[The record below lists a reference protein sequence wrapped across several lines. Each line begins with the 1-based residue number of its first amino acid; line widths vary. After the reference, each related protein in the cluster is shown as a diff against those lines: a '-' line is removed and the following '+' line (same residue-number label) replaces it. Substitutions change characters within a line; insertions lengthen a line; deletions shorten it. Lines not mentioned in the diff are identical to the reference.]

1 MIAGLDLSTTR
12 IGYAD
17 PDGATYSI
25 SAQAGSKEPAR
36 RLYELVRSL
45 EHRLW
50 IIRPRPR
57 LVVVEGYSLGSP
69 GRLSL
74 VRLGELG
81 GVVRLRLFEL
91 DIAYVEIPPSSLKKY
106 ATGSGAAKKPAMQA
120 AAAEL
125 GASAANHDEA
135 DAFLLRHL
143 GRAAYGLEA
152 VEPDGYRAEIIASI
166 AWPHVDGFSR

>member
-17 PDGATYSI
+17 PSGSTHSI
-25 SAQAGSKEPAR
+25 TTSVKPKEPAR
-36 RLYELVRSL
+36 RLHELVRSL
-45 EHRLW
+45 EHLLRGLG
-50 IIRPRPR
+50 PRPR
-57 LVVVEGYSLGSP
+57 LVVIEGYVPSARGLRTLI
-69 GRLSL
+69 RLA
-74 VRLGELG
+74 ELG
-81 GVVRLRLFEL
+81 GVVRLRLWEL
-91 DIAYVEIPPSSLKKY
+91 DIAYVEVNPAKLKRY
-106 ATGSGAAKKPAMQA
+106 ATGSGGADKPAMQA

-152 VEPDGYRAEIIASI
+152 VEPDGYRAEVVASI
-166 AWPHVDGFSR
+166 TWPDIEGASA